1 MLGIYEHH
9 GRALHISLLPVSG
22 NHPRQENQGQ
32 LFNIW
37 GGYPNSWMLYFME
50 NPKITWMTWG
60 SPPAIRKPPIYSNH
74 KPAAIPSGK
83 LT

>member
-1 MLGIYEHH
+1 MNIMDEPYIYPSCQSVGIIP
-9 GRALHISLLPVSG
+9 GRKIKDNYSTYG
-22 NHPRQENQGQ
+22 
-32 LFNIW
+32 

-60 SPPAIRKPPIYSNH
+60 SPPAIRKPPI
-74 KPAAIPSGK
+74 PSGK